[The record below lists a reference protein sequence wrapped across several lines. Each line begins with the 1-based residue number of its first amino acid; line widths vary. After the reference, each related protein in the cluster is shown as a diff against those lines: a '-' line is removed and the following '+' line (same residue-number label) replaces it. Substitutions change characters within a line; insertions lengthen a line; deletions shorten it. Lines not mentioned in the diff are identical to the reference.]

1 MLCLTY
7 TFEPTSY
14 ARERPEEMW
23 EWMQQRELWFYEGLA
38 MVRGVTWSVETAPIL
53 RIHHFVEFDDEA
65 ALAAYR
71 RALADKGCDR
81 AWEAR
86 RVEQDTW
93 YTITGKS
100 IQYPPPV
107 GIGFGRRAAARPP
120 ASHLA

>member
-1 MLCLTY
+1 MLFLTY

-14 ARERPEEMW
+14 ARDRPEEMW
-23 EWMQQRELWFYEGLA
+23 EWMQQRERWFYEGLV
-38 MVRGVTWSVETAPIL
+38 MVRGVTWSVETAPL

-71 RALADKGCDR
+71 RALADKGRDR

-93 YTITGKS
+93 YTITGKT
-100 IQYPPPV
+100 IQYSPPV
-107 GIGFGRRAAARPP
+107 GMGFRRRAACPLP
-120 ASHLA
+120 ANHAA